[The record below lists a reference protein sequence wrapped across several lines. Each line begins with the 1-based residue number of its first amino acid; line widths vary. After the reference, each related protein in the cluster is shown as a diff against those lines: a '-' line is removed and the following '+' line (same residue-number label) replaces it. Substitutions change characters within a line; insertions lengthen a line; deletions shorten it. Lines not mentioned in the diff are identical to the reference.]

1 MKDFARGVIAS
12 RFLLLE
18 NCNKSTKNNLH
29 KSKICYNIFILS
41 PKNCEL

>member
-12 RFLLLE
+12 RFFKLE

-29 KSKICYNIFILS
+29 KSKICYTILVLNQ
-41 PKNCEL
+41 KNCKL